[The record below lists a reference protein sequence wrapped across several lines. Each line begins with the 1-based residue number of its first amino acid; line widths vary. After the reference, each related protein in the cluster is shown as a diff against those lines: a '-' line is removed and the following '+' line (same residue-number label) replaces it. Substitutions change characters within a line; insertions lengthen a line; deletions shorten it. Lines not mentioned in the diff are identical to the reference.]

1 MADNIKCSA
10 DNLGATISAAL
21 AGFTDAVIDGTK
33 AAVKATAAECCEGIK
48 ADSPV
53 RKKGGG
59 KYKRGWKVQTAE
71 TPLSVTC
78 TVHNS
83 TDYQLTHL
91 LENGHAKRN
100 GGRVEA
106 IVHIKPNEEK
116 ANAAVEKRIREVI
129 ENA

>member
-1 MADNIKCSA
+1 MSDGIHCTA
-10 DNLGATISAAL
+10 DNLGATISAVL
-21 AGFTDAVIDGTK
+21 TGFTDAVIDGTK
-33 AAVKATAAECCEGIK
+33 AAVKATAKECCEGIK

-59 KYKRGWKVQTAE
+59 KYKRGWKVKTVE
-71 TPLSVTC
+71 TPLVVTC
-78 TVHNS
+78 TVHNA

-100 GGRVEA
+100 GGRTAA
-106 IVHIKPNEEK
+106 IAHIKPNEEK
-116 ANAAVEKRIREVI
+116 ANAAVEKRVREVI